1 MFPKE
6 EHRLPMPPT
15 PQDRAFTAL
24 WTSLAREQHFL
35 QLTFDA
41 TPTHEQL
48 LAAVQHRSGNLSPYT
63 STIFEMY
70 HIIHRTPTT
79 VLLTNQT
86 YAVGRFFAVQDA
98 AIPHRYL
105 VFFAFTST
113 DQDGPDLE
121 HLAALVVY
129 LDKGFCDAHRTI
141 IAPHLILT
149 YDTAHGLL
157 RGDHAFLYHQTLVL
171 LPPDPDTQEIYLY
184 HIPYRTEEVSPPVR
198 YALPAPLSV
207 WATPTLFRRYLD
219 LPMTDHHRILD
230 LGSLESDTDALRFD
244 TYRIPTHDML
254 RFLDIS
260 RLYPEAPYTD
270 GYPLT
275 CERCHERTVAAI
287 YTYKGPHHMIR
298 QGLGSSYCS
307 TCRIR
312 YSDRRQAWVCA
323 QVDVHGAVCDG
334 LPNSGHEA
342 RHAADQTIIVFYEPA
357 LLKYPFRD
365 TIRLQ
370 WLPNQEPEDPQPT

>member
-1 MFPKE
+1 MFSKE
-6 EHRLPMPPT
+6 EHRLPIPPV
-15 PQDRAFTAL
+15 PQGTAFTAL
-24 WTSLAREQHFL
+24 WTTLAREQHFL

-41 TPTHEQL
+41 TPTHEQVI
-48 LAAVQHRSGNLSPYT
+48 AAVQNRSGNLSPYT
-63 STIFEMY
+63 STIFETY
-70 HIIHRTPTT
+70 YVIHRTPTT

-98 AIPHRYL
+98 AIPHRYI

-113 DQDGPDLE
+113 SQDGPEEKQE

-141 IAPHLILT
+141 ITPHPILT
-149 YDTAHGLL
+149 YDTSYGHL
-157 RGDHAFLYHQTLVL
+157 RDVFLYHQTLVL

-207 WATPTLFRRYLD
+207 WAAPTLFRRYLD
-219 LPMTDHHRILD
+219 LPMADHRHILD
-230 LGSLESDTDALRFD
+230 LGSLEHAEDALRFH
-244 TYRIPTHDML
+244 TYRIPTQDML

-275 CERCHERTVAAI
+275 CEQCHERTVAAI
-287 YTYKGPHHMIR
+287 YTYKGPHHTI
-298 QGLGSSYCS
+298 QHGLGSSYCPA
-307 TCRIR
+307 CRIR
-312 YSDRRQAWVCA
+312 YSNHRQAWVCA
-323 QVDVHGAVCDG
+323 QIDVDGTICDG
-334 LPNSGHEA
+334 LPESGHEA
-342 RHAADQTIIVFYEPA
+342 RHAADQTLIVFYDPV
-357 LLKYPFRD
+357 LLKYPFREKV
-365 TIRLQ
+365 RLQ
-370 WLPNQEPEDPQPT
+370 WLPADASDT